1 MECYNSHACR
11 CLDCRHGYGRSLS
24 IVLYHYGY
32 IRRSLSVL
40 DRRESV
46 LFSKKLTLCISWI
59 SVMTGIKGEKGYGF
73 MLINHNNLEEYRDPI
88 NYDLEFGG
96 DTTKYNFYLEAA
108 RSSPGEVLEL
118 ACGTG
123 LATIHLAK
131 SGIHITGVDIS
142 AAMLAYA
149 RFKAQG
155 LPVEFIEA
163 DALTFDSDKRF
174 SLIYLT
180 GNAFQAF
187 LSEEDQVA
195 LLRTVYKHLEPNGRF
210 VFETRN
216 PLGTDLS
223 DEEETIWGE
232 FTDQDGIKVK
242 VSGTQSYDARNQIMH
257 WVTFRDWGF
266 RKTTSRIACR
276 FTDNDT
282 LKHLLT
288 RHGFHIESQYS
299 DWDKTPFT
307 PSSSS
312 IISVCRKKQGE

>member
-1 MECYNSHACR
+1 MECYNSHSCR
-11 CLDCRHGYGRSLS
+11 CLDCRHGYGGSLP

-40 DRRESV
+40 DRREFV
-46 LFSKKLTLCISWI
+46 LFSKKLDIMHKLDLC
-59 SVMTGIKGEKGYGF
+59 
-73 MLINHNNLEEYRDPI
+73 NDR
-88 NYDLEFGG
+88 

-108 RSSPGEVLEL
+108 RSNPGEVLEL

-131 SGIHITGVDIS
+131 SGIYITGVDIS
-142 AAMLAYA
+142 AAMLEYA

-155 LPVEFIEA
+155 LPAEFIEA
-163 DALTFDSDKRF
+163 DARTFDSDKRF

-195 LLRTVYKHLEPNGRF
+195 LLGTVYKHLKPNGMF

-216 PLGTDLS
+216 PSGTDLS

-288 RHGFHIESQYS
+288 SQGFHIESQYS

-307 PSSSS
+307 PLSSS
-312 IISVCRKKQGE
+312 IINVCRKKQGE